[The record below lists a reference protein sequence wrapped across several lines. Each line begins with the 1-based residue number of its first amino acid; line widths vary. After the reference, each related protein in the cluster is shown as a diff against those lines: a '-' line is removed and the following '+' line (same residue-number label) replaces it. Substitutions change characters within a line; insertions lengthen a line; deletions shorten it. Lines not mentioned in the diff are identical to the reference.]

1 MFLRAYPVGRTA
13 QEARYVAGVRNFDFD
28 RGLAPY
34 ATSDAT
40 DHERWYGQATCIPQ
54 RARLPRSIAPLV
66 QRRRKLTSHMRP
78 AVLEQCGLQLGDT
91 LSPGDADGADS
102 ASHSTTPYRS

>member
-1 MFLRAYPVGRTA
+1 LVALTA

-34 ATSDAT
+34 ATSDAA
-40 DHERWYGQATCIPQ
+40 DHERWCAAGDMRSFPQ
-54 RARLPRSIAPLV
+54 RARLARSIRPLV

-91 LSPGDADGADS
+91 LSPGDADGVDS
-102 ASHSTTPYRS
+102 ARLGTHCTAHRS